1 MNEKAQ
7 SKRALVLRNRLGEL
21 SWVEIGSKDK
31 ESQIVAAREKQGYTV
46 EDTTTVERARQLVNP
61 PTPPADDLFQF
72 RR

>member
-7 SKRALVLRNRLGEL
+7 SKRALVLRSRLGEL

-31 ESQIVAAREKQGYTV
+31 ESQIIAAREKQGYTV

-61 PTPPADDLFQF
+61 PTPLADDFFQF